1 LNGENSYLIENR
13 KPKFFYGYGVILA
26 TFSIMVMAGGIWVIF
41 GVFFEPMLTEFGWTR
56 ATLSGAA
63 SLRIFLAA
71 LLGIAGGRLTDKFGP
86 RPVVT
91 VCGLFLGLGFFLMSR
106 INTIWQLYLVFGVI
120 TGVGMS
126 GLWVPMI
133 STISRWFVKRRGMM
147 TGIVLSGV
155 SLGTIIMPPL
165 ATWLIITY
173 GWRTSYTIVGLA
185 AMIVIIPATQFIK
198 RDPAQIGQLPD
209 GENGVKAESL
219 DLPARSLPLRE
230 AIRTRQFWTL
240 CAIFGCLWFS
250 TIAITVH
257 IVIHAIDLGI
267 PAISASQILAI
278 MGGAGIAGRIII
290 GSTADRIGHKPT
302 LIMGFTLMVVSL
314 LWLLVA
320 KELWAFYLFAVI
332 FGFGFSGLV
341 VLESPLMAKL
351 FGLGSL
357 SVIMGSV
364 EFVSATL
371 STPSSIVAGYIFDI
385 MNSYQLAFLILAGV
399 SIIGLMSS
407 LLLRPINN
415 K

>member
-1 LNGENSYLIENR
+1 MIKNK

-26 TFSIMVMAGGIWVIF
+26 TFGIMIMAGGIWVSF

-106 INTIWQLYLVFGVI
+106 ISTIWQLYLVFGVV
-120 TGVGMS
+120 TGVGMG
-126 GLWVPMI
+126 GLFVPLI
-133 STISRWFVKRRGMM
+133 STVSRWFVKRRGMM

-165 ATWLIITY
+165 ATWLITIH
-173 GWRTSYTIVGLA
+173 GWRTAYAIIGLA
-185 AMIVIIPATQFIK
+185 VMIVIISATQFIK

-209 GENGVKAESL
+209 GKNRVKVESL
-219 DLPARSLPLRE
+219 DLPTSSLPLRE
-230 AIRTRQFWTL
+230 AIHTRQFWIL
-240 CAIFGCLWFS
+240 CGVFGSLWFS
-250 TIAITVH
+250 AMAITVH

-267 PAISASQILAI
+267 PAISAANILAI
-278 MGGAGIAGRIII
+278 HGGVGIAGRIII
-290 GSTADRIGHKPT
+290 GSAADRIGHKPT
-302 LIMGFTLMVVSL
+302 LIMGFTLMIVSL

-332 FGFGFSGLV
+332 FGFGFSSLV
-341 VLESPLMAKL
+341 VLESLMMAKL

-357 SVIMGSV
+357 SIIMGSI

-371 STPSSIVAGYIFDI
+371 ATPSSIVAGYIFDR
-385 MNSYQLAFLILAGV
+385 MGSYQLAFLILAGV
-399 SIIGLMSS
+399 SIIGLMLS